1 MWNYFFFVKWDFM
14 KILIALPVY
23 NEEKQLSKNVNKL
36 YSFLEKS
43 LPYSFQNVIAD
54 NNSTDGTSKIGKD

>member
-1 MWNYFFFVKWDFM
+1 M